1 MGKSKSTFFSFFYRG
16 IFYFFS
22 MSRPR
27 HSDTNFRLS
36 VVSSALAFELNKLK
50 YKIRTSQSEEL
61 RQTLKSVCDILSQIK
76 HEVDVV
82 RSR

>member
-1 MGKSKSTFFSFFYRG
+1 
-16 IFYFFS
+16 